1 MPWKSIKFCL
11 FPSGNDVKL
20 YGNSLVS
27 SARLLLEAGA
37 DPNATDSVEG
47 DTALL
52 AVRHLLRRGLF
63 PEAAQ
68 VAELVLAGNS
78 NPNAVNA
85 ANRTLLS
92 YAAAC
97 GDAAAGLTRA
107 LLNGGARVW
116 PSPEVDPDRLSDGDA
131 VVRALAA
138 ERDQSAFAAFVREVV
153 RRQSLEGF
161 EATLDLL
168 AHAMGEEPARMRAHV
183 PRTMLELGKGA
194 GVNGPLFVRLKERL
208 APFWRRP
215 QPLRYQCLKRIR
227 RAMGP
232 KRLNSNGRH
241 VARLRLPPKLQRAV
255 LLEDIAT
262 TQQHI

>member
-1 MPWKSIKFCL
+1 MLASAAAS
-11 FPSGNDVKL
+11 PSL
-20 YGNSLVS
+20 
-27 SARLLLEAGA
+27 
-37 DPNATDSVEG
+37 
-47 DTALL
+47 
-52 AVRHLLRRGLF
+52 
-63 PEAAQ
+63 
-68 VAELVLAGNS
+68 
-78 NPNAVNA
+78 PNAVNA

-92 YAAAC
+92 YAVAC
-97 GDAAAGLTRA
+97 GDAAADLTRA

-116 PSPEVDPDRLSDGDA
+116 PSPEVDPDRLSDGE
-131 VVRALAA
+131 VVSALAA

-232 KRLNSNGRH
+232 KRLGGGRGGH
-241 VARLRLPPKLQRAV
+241 VAKLRLPPKLQRAV
-255 LLEDIAT
+255 LLEDIAAT
-262 TQQHI
+262 QHI